1 MAARHTSAQARR
13 AFLRAVRN
21 LWPVAKGSLALVRK
35 PCIRANCRA
44 CQEGRKHQAFIFSFF
59 KDGRRQ
65 CRYVPRNLAPFLRR
79 AIANGRKLE
88 RLILELGEEAI
99 QEHRKKRGKE

>member
-1 MAARHTSAQARR
+1 MSNQRSFSPARR
-13 AFLRAVRN
+13 AFLRTVKN

-35 PCIRANCRA
+35 PCVRANCRA
-44 CQEGRKHQAFIFSFF
+44 CQEGRKHPAFIFSFF
-59 KDGRRQ
+59 QDGRRH
-65 CRYVPRNLAPFLRR
+65 CRYVPRPLVPVLRR